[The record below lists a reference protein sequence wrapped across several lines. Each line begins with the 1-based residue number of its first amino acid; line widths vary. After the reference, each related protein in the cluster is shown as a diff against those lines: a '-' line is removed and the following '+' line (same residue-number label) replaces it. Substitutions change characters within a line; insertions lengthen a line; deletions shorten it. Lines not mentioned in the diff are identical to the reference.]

1 MRSNCAKAV
10 RGAVPLLLPWE
21 QELVLKQMSRIDL
34 RRSSQKRAELA
45 RRLGALAVLALVLV
59 LSAPGSSQAQITDS
73 FVDTIYVDTIGVPL
87 GGFDAGD
94 TIWVP
99 VGVVNTFTVG
109 GMGYR
114 LEVADTTMIRPA
126 YTTDVSSYPVVMRLV
141 GRGLVFDKPAAV
153 TSVVIR
159 HPDTT
164 NIITGL
170 LVDFEGTASISTG
183 RGAVIELAFVCK
195 TGLTQGESTI
205 IRVRD
210 DLTKPI
216 EPRNNIS
223 DVTGTLA
230 VYPRLRNGQI
240 LFGGQV
246 NPPGNEPPVITLTP
260 PTLAYTIK
268 QGQTVAFSVTAD
280 DPDTTNDQV
289 TLSVGLPSGATF
301 LPSNPVVGID
311 VVSGTFEWTPN
322 FSQEGVFNVS
332 ISASDGKESSNRT
345 VSITVEKQDIDI
357 LFTTSAENDAPTG
370 GIPGKTGVLLPID
383 VLASRDIFGVQFDLV
398 LDGTAFR
405 VDSIIPTSKL
415 DNFTL
420 WDNIG
425 LNSDTTRIITFSI
438 TGDSM
443 PLASGTT
450 IMNVAVSV
458 DTGAAPGRY
467 PVTFLNALESITSDP
482 LDKSVPMT
490 VQNGTIFVDA
500 MGDVNLD
507 LSLDVADMVGLTG
520 YILGKVGLT
529 DRQFDVADVNGDSFA
544 NVIDLVAIINHVL
557 GFDTLSPPVR
567 PVFEGGEAEFNLT
580 YGGQTG
586 EDAIYFVEGYM
597 PTQVAGMELEFTY
610 NYDQIEPYAPV
621 RTGQA
626 SGLSVQSVREAGRM
640 KILAYYNAKESTTV
654 PPGRGRYFILP
665 VKVKQPLADP
675 AVAPLDLRMATV
687 SDPEAAKVRVKGI
700 DQEPVLPESF
710 KLHQNFPNPFN
721 PQTTIRFEI
730 GSSAGSS
737 VSLDVYN
744 VLGQHVVQLARAE
757 FAAGEYEVIWDG
769 TDRQGSRVASG
780 VYFYRLHVGSEV
792 ETKKMVLLK

>member
-1 MRSNCAKAV
+1 M
-10 RGAVPLLLPWE
+10 
-21 QELVLKQMSRIDL
+21 
-34 RRSSQKRAELA
+34 
-45 RRLGALAVLALVLV
+45 VLV
-59 LSAPGSSQAQITDS
+59 APGSSRAQITDS
-73 FVDTIYVDTIGVPL
+73 FVDTIYVDTIGVPA

-141 GRGLVFDKPAAV
+141 GRGLVFNKPAAV

-183 RGAVIELAFVCK
+183 RGAVIELAFICK
-195 TGLTQGESTI
+195 TGLSAGESTT

-230 VYPRLRNGQI
+230 VYPRLRNGQV

-246 NPPGNEPPVITLTP
+246 NPPGNNAPVITLTP
-260 PTLAYTIK
+260 PTAAYSIK
-268 QGQTVAFSVTAD
+268 QGQTVSFSATAD

-301 LPSNPVVGID
+301 LPSNPVVGTD
-311 VVSGTFEWTPN
+311 LVSGTFEWTPN
-322 FSQEGVFNVS
+322 FSQEGLFNVT
-332 ISASDGKESSNRT
+332 ISASDNKNGSSNRT

-357 LFTTSAENDAPTG
+357 LFTTSADNDAPVG

-405 VDSIIPTSKL
+405 VDSIVPTSKL

-443 PLASGTT
+443 PLSSGTT
-450 IMNVAVSV
+450 IMQVAVTV

-529 DRQFDVADVNGDSFA
+529 DRQFDVADVNGDSLA

-557 GFDTLSPPVR
+557 GFDTLGVPVH

-597 PTQVAGMELEFTY
+597 PTHVAGMELEFTY
-610 NYDQIEPYAPV
+610 DFDQIEPYAPV

-626 SGLSVQSVREAGRM
+626 SGLNVQSVREPGRM
-640 KILAYYNAKESTTV
+640 KILAYYSASVSTAV

-665 VKVKQPLADP
+665 VKVKQPLADL
-675 AVAPLDLRMATV
+675 AVAPFDLKMATV
-687 SDPEAAKVRVKGI
+687 SDAEAAKVRVKGI

-710 KLHQNFPNPFN
+710 TLYQNFPNPFN

-730 GSSAGSS
+730 GGAAGSS
-737 VSLDVYN
+737 VSLDIYN
-744 VLGQHVVQLARAE
+744 VLGQHVAQLARAE

-780 VYFYRLHVGSEV
+780 VYFYRLQVGGDV
-792 ETKKMVLLK
+792 ETRKMVLLK